1 MPGIPALPTETM
13 ATQATYHAAL
23 ETNLP
28 HVRERIA
35 AAAERSGR
43 DPDTVRVVAVTK
55 GHAPG
60 AIEAALAAGL
70 RDIGENRVEEL
81 QRKVPLFQAGTV
93 TWHAIGHIQRRKAA
107 GAARL
112 AALIHSVD
120 SVRLAEKLSRLG
132 EAQARRVPV
141 LVQVNASGEAA
152 KGGLPAAL
160 DPEAALDGIGAIA
173 VLPGLRVM
181 GLMTMAPFVADE
193 ATLRTTFARTRATL
207 EAASSIDGL
216 AGRELS
222 MGMSNDYEI
231 AVEEGSTMVRLG
243 TTLFGP
249 RPA

>member
-1 MPGIPALPTETM
+1 M
-13 ATQATYHAAL
+13 ATHRTYDAAL
-23 ETNLP
+23 ETHLP

-43 DPDTVRVVAVTK
+43 DPGAVRVVAVTK
-55 GHAPG
+55 GHPPG
-60 AIEAALAAGL
+60 AVEAALAAGL
-70 RDIGENRVEEL
+70 TDIGENRVEEL
-81 QRKVPLFQAGTV
+81 RHKAPLFEAGTV

-120 SVRLAEKLSRLG
+120 SLRLAEKLSRLG
-132 EAQARRVPV
+132 EAEARRVPV
-141 LVQVNASGEAA
+141 LVQVNASGEAT
-152 KGGLPAAL
+152 KGGFPVAL
-160 DPEAALDGIGAIA
+160 DPDAALDGIGTIA
-173 VLPGLRVM
+173 ALPGLRVM

-193 ATLRTTFARTRATL
+193 ATLRATFAKTR
-207 EAASSIDGL
+207 EALDDASSIDGF

-243 TTLFGP
+243 TALFGP